1 MHLLGRI
8 FVDLIIAMFFIGLA
22 GSAVV
27 ILISFVEDFRE
38 LVGSDEA
45 SHEPAAPPQQ
55 AAALPAGP
63 SRSAAKLESKGA

>member
-38 LVGSDEA
+38 LVGSDEP
-45 SHEPAAPPQQ
+45 SHEPAGPPQ
-55 AAALPAGP
+55 AAGLPAGS
-63 SRSAAKLESKGA
+63 SRSAAKLEGKGA

>member
-8 FVDLIIAMFFIGLA
+8 FVDLIIATFFVGLA

-38 LVGSDEA
+38 LVGSDEP
-45 SHEPAAPPQQ
+45 SHEAAPPQQ